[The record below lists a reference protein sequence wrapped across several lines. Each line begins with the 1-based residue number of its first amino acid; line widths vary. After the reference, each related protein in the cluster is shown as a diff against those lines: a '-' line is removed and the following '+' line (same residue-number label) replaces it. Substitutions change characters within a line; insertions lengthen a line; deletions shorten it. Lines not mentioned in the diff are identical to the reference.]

1 MVTFD
6 LINQDFIIITNPKS
20 GVTTTN
26 NLLANILHEDFKR
39 YDSLDSGIKTGNKRA
54 VFVLRD
60 PYERVVSMFF
70 RFNRVSWTDHTGVR
84 GEVSKKILRK
94 YRKEGGFNFLDFL
107 TYLKETPNDNRDIH
121 YRCQDIPEK
130 YDFLVLTHRYFE
142 DILKFFKKI
151 GNQKGVEILSP
162 KTADE
167 IIANSVKKSDVKEWE
182 NMVELKTFE
191 FEKFEKTG
199 FPPYALFLNSETRK
213 LIEDTFKKE
222 IQLYHSVQSIL
233 NY

>member
-1 MVTFD
+1 MVTFH
-6 LINQDFIIITNPKS
+6 LINQDVIIVTNPKS

-39 YDSLDSGIKTGNKRA
+39 YDSLDSNIEGRNKRV

-70 RFNRVSWTDHTGVR
+70 RFNRVLWTDLTGVR
-84 GEVSKKILRK
+84 GEITKQILRK
-94 YRKEGGFNFLDFL
+94 YRKEDGFNFHDFL
-107 TYLKETPNDNRDIH
+107 TYLKDFPNDKRDIH

-142 DILKFFKKI
+142 DILIFFKEI
-151 GNQKGVEILSP
+151 GYQKGVEILSQ

-167 IIANSVKKSDVKEWE
+167 IIANSVKKSNVKEWE
-182 NMVELKTFE
+182 NMSELKTFE

-199 FPPYALFLNSETRK
+199 FPPYAYFLNSETRK
-213 LIEDTFKKE
+213 LIEDIFKDE
-222 IQLYHSVQSIL
+222 IQLYATII
-233 NY
+233 